1 MMDTQMVLLGGLSDD
16 LLLGCD
22 GCDPVSGLGSPFSMA
37 GARGTLTPQQAAVV
51 ASPNPLARVT
61 EAQKRANELA
71 AKNRKAAASYTQ
83 AAATLS
89 REGKGGLAQQAAH
102 SALQATADATRY
114 AAAAR
119 GYEGAKKLAASA
131 ESAARSGNTKAATG
145 FRAGLGTMLAAVAK
159 AISTPIAAGAGGA
172 RPVTQ
177 NGSPVLPNAQATRVP
192 PGIPALALAKAAG
205 MGFRPP
211 EALARGT
218 NQPHVAGPVPGL
230 FNNPNAGSS
239 VRSVTPRQAGYNPQT
254 RLNPQGKAALRAQG
268 IGGLGGLG
276 ADDRNKLTQ
285 FTDWLGKTVK
295 DPKAGLLDAAQGV
308 KNTVTKVAEQA
319 IGGGAAAAG
328 QQIAQAVAPPAS
340 QASTANSVTQQIVG
354 SSLPGADGGIGAGI
368 PGGTTTLVLG
378 GLTLA
383 GVGYLLTRKRGGL
396 NGYDYGM
403 GAAFNWTPQGTTGWV
418 ATGAAVLGLAWWWK
432 KQKAAKEA
440 EQVKNDLMAA
450 AQSVNSSV
458 SVNVR

>member
-172 RPVTQ
+172 HPVTQ
-177 NGSPVLPNAQATRVP
+177 NGSPALPNAQATRVP

-211 EALARGT
+211 EALAKGT

-239 VRSVTPRQAGYNPQT
+239 VRSVTPRQAGYNPLT

-268 IGGLGGLG
+268 IGGLEGRGPRDNPIDKLVAWGG
-276 ADDRNKLTQ
+276 KLA
-285 FTDWLGKTVK
+285 K
-295 DPKAGLLDAAQGV
+295 DPKAALKDAADGV
-308 KNTVTKVAEQA
+308 KNTVTEVVEQA
-319 IGGGAAAAG
+319 VGAGAAAAG
-328 QQIAQAVAPPAS
+328 QQVAQAVAPPAAQS
-340 QASTANSVTQQIVG
+340 STANSVTQQIVG
-354 SSLPGADGGIGAGI
+354 ASLPGADGGIGAGI

-403 GAAFNWTPQGTTGWV
+403 GAYGGGSGKYLL
-418 ATGAAVLGLAWWWK
+418 GAGLVGGLLWWMK
-432 KQKAAKEA
+432 SKNDAKSA
-440 EQVKNDLMAA
+440 EQARNDLMAA
-450 AQSVNSSV
+450 AQNVNSSV
-458 SVNVR
+458 SVNAR